1 MLSRVAVCDADSIKI
16 LLLNSAAWAVLMS
29 LKAIW
34 TRSLIPIHLSAHL
47 AVADS
52 LCGEGDRAA
61 ANIDCLAAHLPPF
74 SSDWLQ
80 SSGAALA
87 GRHLTDPHPASRLTR
102 RNAIATVSL
111 NCGRV
116 SQPVVAG
123 AQR

>member
-16 LLLNSAAWAVLMS
+16 LLLNSAAWAVLI

-34 TRSLIPIHLSAHL
+34 SAPLIPIHSTAHH
-47 AVADS
+47 AIVDS

-61 ANIDCLAAHLPPF
+61 ANVDCLAAHLPPS

-116 SQPVVAG
+116 SQPVVT
-123 AQR
+123 